1 MTQSLLLQMT
11 QKQEEIQAVQAQ
23 IALATTLESKFEL
36 TSTLDRLLME
46 MGQIRTV
53 YNSWQ
58 INEVKNL
65 EATARGQ

>member
-36 TSTLDRLLME
+36 TSTLDRLLMDL
-46 MGQIRTV
+46 GQIRTV